1 MTTIDDI
8 EKKYMKSDVPDDL
21 RVGDSVAVGLRI
33 REGDKERIQHF
44 HGTIIAKRRSGI
56 QARITVRRIV
66 AGEGVEM
73 TVPLHSPRVAG
84 VDVERRGKVRRAK
97 LYYLPRPGGQ
107 GHSHPGGPES
117 WQGGPG
123 KSGTGTCRRSRED
136 RRAPRRGHR
145 TIHRTGQRLI
155 PDDLRAPRRPV
166 G

>member
-1 MTTIDDI
+1 MTTINDI

-97 LYYLPRPGGQ
+97 LYYLRDRV
-107 GHSHPGGPES
+107 
-117 WQGGPG
+117 G
-123 KSGTGTCRRSRED
+123 KATRIRED
-136 RRAPRRGHR
+136 LKAGKADRAKAA
-145 TIHRTGQRLI
+145 QA
-155 PDDLRAPRRPV
+155 RAAARAKIDAPPEEAAERSIEPANA
-166 G
+166 